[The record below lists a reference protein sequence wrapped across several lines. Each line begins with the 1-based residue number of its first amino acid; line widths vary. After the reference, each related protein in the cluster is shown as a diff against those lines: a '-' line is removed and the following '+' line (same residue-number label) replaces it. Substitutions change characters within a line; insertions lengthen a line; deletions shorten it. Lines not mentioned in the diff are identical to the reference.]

1 MDRSWCQQIINHI
14 SDARIIMNNLPMFSL
29 IPKHLSAKCWD
40 IWFLIFW
47 CCPHITSRQTKY
59 GNGENS
65 LRTMTQRNKMIIC
78 FFSWLFAVKIASLA
92 AGGRREKT
100 SFNYDKLLL
109 IYTFWTVIKSQI
121 QLRIHWVICFC
132 R

>member
-59 GNGENS
+59 GNGEERTPQPRS
-65 LRTMTQRNKMIIC
+65 LAPSTMTQRNKMIIC

-92 AGGRREKT
+92 AGGSREKT

-109 IYTFWTVIKSQI
+109 IYTFKTII
-121 QLRIHWVICFC
+121 
-132 R
+132 

>member
-1 MDRSWCQQIINHI
+1 MGNIMDRSWCQQIINHI
-14 SDARIIMNNLPMFSL
+14 SDARIIMNNLPVFSL

-47 CCPHITSRQTKY
+47 CCPHIISRHVKQNMERREQQNTLL
-59 GNGENS
+59 S
-65 LRTMTQRNKMIIC
+65 TMTQRNKMIIC

-92 AGGRREKT
+92 AGGSREKT

-109 IYTFWTVIKSQI
+109 IYTFKTILPTKKV
-121 QLRIHWVICFC
+121 
-132 R
+132 